1 MNSDKILREFKK
13 LYAEYREFDRK
24 KIPLCAAETF
34 VSPFVKQALSSEFE
48 GKYVMGSEFNRVE
61 GDFIGSDYLRKV
73 YVLVGE
79 QCRRMFGTKY
89 VDARPLTGMNCDM
102 LLLMS
107 LAERGDRVLLST
119 PEQGGHASVPLILS
133 RLGVQYD
140 SVPYD
145 FEHFQIDY
153 EQTDELL
160 ATGKYSF
167 VMFCQSDLIQPPD
180 IAKLHIPQNVTLL
193 YDGTQTLGMIACGIL
208 PNPIA
213 ESDNSFLFGGTHKT
227 LPGATCGLILSNNDA
242 FEKIDKQINPDYLR
256 NTQVNNIAG
265 LLLALIEQDAVG
277 KPYQQKTVEL
287 ANLLGAQ
294 LAQRG
299 FRVAQIA
306 DGVYTKT
313 HQIFILSDKAQ
324 SETLYRNGVK
334 YGVTLN
340 SKHKRLFGDYGTRLG
355 AQEIA
360 RYNWGR
366 EKIALLADLIAL
378 LSRSNPDEKCVC
390 KIIETL
396 SQRKTPHFCLE
407 DNFMTTK

>member
-1 MNSDKILREFKK
+1 MNSDKILNEFKK
-13 LYAEYREFDRK
+13 LYAEYREFDNK

-48 GKYVMGSEFNRVE
+48 GKYVMGSEFNRVA

-79 QCRRMFGTKY
+79 QCRRMFGAKY

-107 LAERGDRVLLST
+107 LTERGDRLLLST
-119 PEQGGHASVPLILS
+119 PEQGGHASVPLILKK
-133 RLGVQYD
+133 LGIQYD
-140 SVPYD
+140 SIPYD

-153 EQTDELL
+153 KQTNELL

-180 IAKLHIPQNVTLL
+180 ITKLHIPQNVTLL
-193 YDGTQTLGMIACGIL
+193 YDGTQTLGMIACGVL

-213 ESDNSFLFGGTHKT
+213 DCNNSFLFGGTHKT

-242 FEKIDKQINPDYLR
+242 FEKTDKQINPDYLR
-256 NTQVNNIAG
+256 NTQVNNIAA
-265 LLLALIEQDAVG
+265 LLLALIEQEAVG
-277 KPYQQKTVEL
+277 KTYQQKTVQL
-287 ANLLGAQ
+287 ANMLGEQ
-294 LAQRG
+294 LVRRG

-306 DGVYTKT
+306 DGIYTTT
-313 HQIFILSDKAQ
+313 HQIFILSDKTQ
-324 SETLYRNGVK
+324 SETLYRNGVR

-360 RYNWGR
+360 RYNWGA
-366 EKIALLADLIAL
+366 EEIALLADLIAL
-378 LSRSNPDEKCVC
+378 ISQSDPDEKCVY

-396 SQRKTPHFCLE
+396 SQRKTPHFCLN
-407 DNFMTTK
+407 DYFMTTK